1 MEEQRLVDQWRNTQI
16 TPYISP
22 NLARAHHARKY
33 AQYLKDRVTQA
44 EQSQRQVRERILRDT
59 PASERPLVEHHLAL
73 WEEEEY
79 QRTILPL
86 LHQAMQV
93 EQTADQLLMSETPAP
108 EAEAAFPSAGGRSGG
123 AS

>member
-1 MEEQRLVDQWRNTQI
+1 MSGQSLVDQWRNTQVA
-16 TPYISP
+16 PYVSP

-33 AQYLKDRVTQA
+33 AQYLKDQVEQA

-59 PASERPLVEHHLAL
+59 PASERSLVEHHLAL

-79 QRTILPL
+79 QSTILPL

-93 EQTADQLLMSETPAP
+93 EQTADELLMSETPP
-108 EAEAAFPSAGGRSGG
+108 PPAAADSS
-123 AS
+123 